1 MVGRV
6 SLKNKEMSHTFQHA
20 YFTIWHDF
28 SWHIKESRVEK
39 TILFWMRNF
48 NKGRRTALK
57 PGSSSCSNAYILVF
71 FSFQQEIK
79 SSNTLF
85 KIKDLKQST
94 LYCFTIRIELM
105 TYLRFQLIGLQTV
118 PECYRTTI
126 SGINLFLFFFLY
138 DGTDVG
144 HWVV

>member
-48 NKGRRTALK
+48 SKGRRTALK
-57 PGSSSCSNAYILVF
+57 PGSGSCSNAYILVF

-79 SSNTLF
+79 TSNTLF
-85 KIKDLKQST
+85 DWTANSP
-94 LYCFTIRIELM
+94 
-105 TYLRFQLIGLQTV
+105 GVLQNNHQRYKPV
-118 PECYRTTI
+118 LV
-126 SGINLFLFFFLY
+126 LFLIRWHRCRTLGGITGYARVF
-138 DGTDVG
+138 VRSIKRVPQVAI
-144 HWVV
+144 HNCH